1 MTNKSLHLYL
11 SQYDNIII
19 VGDFSTEIG
28 ASRASQLHRPYFKEF
43 TSQFSKF

>member
-28 ASRASQLHRPYFKEF
+28 E
-43 TSQFSKF
+43 TCT